1 MSGGPESLVE
11 RGLEKEPP
19 TKAGTAEA
27 VLMGALAHGVNV
39 SIFFPLLTCVSK
51 LMLVAWSVTVKSA
64 AGLIRFACIS
74 DICEATVLSVMW
86 NVSMEWRCH

>member
-19 TKAGTAEA
+19 TKAGAAEA

-39 SIFFPLLTCVSK
+39 SILFPLLTCVSP
-51 LMLVAWSVTVKSA
+51 VAEKSA

-86 NVSMEWRCH
+86 NLSMEWRCH